1 MTGNFEFFDHTAD
14 VGIRVVADTL
24 PELVRAA
31 GEGLYAVLGDLIPG
45 PEIREV
51 RLRLAGDDRAI
62 LLRDYLAEL
71 LLLFDRDRSIVTDV
85 EVTAFDERRLHATAR
100 VARLDDARSAYHHE
114 IKAVTYHEL
123 EVRRTDGG
131 YEATFIVDI

>member
-1 MTGNFEFFDHTAD
+1 MTGSFEFFDHTAD

-45 PEIREV
+45 PETREI
-51 RLRLAGDDRAI
+51 RLRLTGDDCAI

-71 LLLFDRDRSIVTDV
+71 LLLFDRDRDIVTDV
-85 EVTAFDERRLHATAR
+85 EVTAFDERCLRASAQ
-100 VARLDDARSAYHHE
+100 VARLDDVQSTYHHE
-114 IKAVTYHEL
+114 IKAVTYHQL
-123 EVRRTDGG
+123 DVRRTENG